1 MKYCNNYFSNI
12 NWLKTKGYV
21 HLDLPIV
28 SGKMKKNVYF
38 YITNPDNIKKHAF
51 LPLIRRVVKSYP
63 YREKIVEGEK
73 KKAIKKKVRNI
84 SFSSHLDSAIY
95 SYYAYGLYNK
105 YEQFLK
111 SNFIEE
117 EVVAYRKI
125 ENNNRKGNKCN
136 IDIAYD
142 VFEKIKYLVTNNRS
156 DLGVI
161 TFDIKGFFD
170 NLDHGMIKESW
181 KRIMGYKNMPEDV
194 YHVYKSIV
202 HYSYIYET
210 EIFNK
215 FKDRLLTK
223 RGLKKVKRIEYMRD
237 KNVIAF
243 CPQEGISEI
252 RRLHLIKQ
260 RKKTETYGI
269 PQGLPISAIIANVY
283 MANFDVEVKKYIQQI
298 GGVYRRYSDDIIVL
312 CPSENI
318 EKCKD
323 FVINEIKKYKLE
335 IEQRKTN
342 TFLFTLLENE
352 KIICQHEEKGINK
365 KLEYLGFSFDGERIL
380 IKDASLCKF
389 YRKMHRYIN
398 RSSYYAV
405 HINNKTVGKL
415 FISRLI
421 TRFTFAGSRTHPLR
435 IRDKNNHSKFIKI
448 KNKVTYGNFLTYV
461 NKSAIIMNE
470 PAIKHQ
476 LKRVSK
482 KLNRYILLAKE
493 DVSKRMTYI
502 IRKQI
507 EKYGRVYI

>member
-1 MKYCNNYFSNI
+1 MKDRNNYFSNI
-12 NWLKTKGYV
+12 DWLKTKGYI

-28 SGKMKKNVYF
+28 GNKMKKEAFF
-38 YITNPDNIKKHAF
+38 YITNPDNVKKHAF

-63 YREKIVEGEK
+63 YREKIVDGEK

-84 SFSSHLDSAIY
+84 TFSSHLDSAIY
-95 SYYAYGLYNK
+95 SYYAYRLNDK

-125 ENNNRKGNKCN
+125 KNNNRRGNKCN

-142 VFEKIKYLVTNNRS
+142 VFKEIKHLVINRS
-156 DLGVI
+156 DLAAI

-170 NLDHGMIKESW
+170 NLDHRLIKESW
-181 KRIMGYKNMPEDV
+181 KQIMGYKNMPEDV
-194 YHVYKSIV
+194 YNVYKSIV

-215 FKDRLLTK
+215 FRDRLLTK
-223 RGLKKVKRIEYMRD
+223 RGLKKVKRIEFMRD
-237 KNVIAF
+237 KDVIAF
-243 CPQEGISEI
+243 CTKEQIDEI
-252 RRLHLIKQ
+252 RKLHLIKK
-260 RKKTETYGI
+260 RKKADTYGI

-283 MANFDVEVKKYIQQI
+283 MAKFDVEVKKYIQQI

-312 CPSENI
+312 CPSEKV
-318 EKCKD
+318 EECKD
-323 FVINEIKKYKLE
+323 FVINEIKNYKLE
-335 IEQRKTN
+335 IEPRKTN
-342 TFLFTLLENE
+342 TFLFSLSENE
-352 KIICQHEEKGINK
+352 KIICLHEERGMNK
-365 KLEYLGFSFDGERIL
+365 KLEYLGFSFDGEKIL

-389 YRKMHRYIN
+389 YRKMHSFIN

-421 TRFTFAGSRTHPLR
+421 TRFTFAGSQTHPLR
-435 IRDKNNHSKFIKI
+435 IRDKKNHSKFIRI

-461 NKSAIIMNE
+461 NKSAIIMDE
-470 PAIKHQ
+470 PAIKQQ
-476 LKRVSK
+476 LRRVSN
-482 KLNRYILLAKE
+482 KLSRYILLAKE
-493 DVSKRMTYI
+493 DVSRRITCI
-502 IRKQI
+502 DHWQI
-507 EKYGRVYI
+507 EKYGRIYI